1 MGPDEVFQ
9 EKYKCHHFMK
19 LTYLFIDLITVA
31 IPFSFSFHRGIK
43 FNKEF
48 SAFFSANFI
57 SALSFIIWDVIFTA
71 KGVWGF
77 NEKFIIGINVY
88 NLPLEEILFFICIPF
103 ACVFTYRYLNS
114 KFRKGWNENVE
125 KRMTILFISI
135 FFIAGVWFWKRTY
148 TATTFIS
155 FSLLLLLI
163 RFIFQQGWIG
173 SLYRAWLLLLLP
185 FFIVNGILTGTGL
198 SSPVVWYNDEEI
210 IGIRILTIPVE
221 DIIYGFELV
230 MLTIFFYELFRSFF
244 KASEENKVTLIV
256 QR

>member
-1 MGPDEVFQ
+1 
-9 EKYKCHHFMK
+9 MK
-19 LTYLFIDLITVA
+19 LTYLFIDFISVT
-31 IPFSFSFHRGIK
+31 IPFLFSFHGKIK

-48 SAFFSANFI
+48 NAFFAANFI

-77 NEKFIIGINVY
+77 NEKFIIGIKVY

-103 ACVFTYRYLNS
+103 ACVFTYRCLNS
-114 KFRKGWNENVE
+114 MLKKSWDGNVE
-125 KRMTILFISI
+125 KRVTMFLITIFLF
-135 FFIAGVWFWKRTY
+135 AGIWFWKRIY

-163 RFIFQQGWIG
+163 RFIFQRAWIG
-173 SLYRAWLLLLLP
+173 NLYRAWLLLLLP

-198 SSPVVWYNDEEI
+198 SSPVVWYNAHEI
-210 IGIRILTIPVE
+210 IGIRILTIPIE

-230 MLTIFFYELFRSFF
+230 MLTVFFYELFVSFF
-244 KASEENKVTLIV
+244 KASEKNTVTLSV

>member
-9 EKYKCHHFMK
+9 EKYKCQGFMK
-19 LTYLFIDLITVA
+19 LTYLFIDFMSVA
-31 IPFSFSFHRGIK
+31 IPFSFSFHREIK

-48 SAFFSANFI
+48 NAFFAANFI

-77 NEKFIIGINVY
+77 NGKFIIGINVY

-103 ACVFTYRYLNS
+103 ACVFTYRYVNS
-114 KFRKGWNENVE
+114 IFGKSWNENIE
-125 KRMTILFISI
+125 KRITILFITI

-155 FSLLLLLI
+155 FSLLLFLI
-163 RFIFQQGWIG
+163 RFIFRQAWIG
-173 SLYRAWLLLLLP
+173 NLYRAWLLLLLP

-198 SSPVVWYNDEEI
+198 SSPVVWYNEEEI

-230 MLTIFFYELFRSFF
+230 MLTVFFYELFLSFF
-244 KASEENKVTLIV
+244 KASGKNTVTLIV
-256 QR
+256 PR